1 MCYTLF
7 SIFSTLTTSNLCRSG
22 VAVIKMFVKIFLE
35 IDYTKRR
42 SRVDGITL
50 ILFFFFYL
58 NGVHGTIKKHLQY
71 MN

>member
-7 SIFSTLTTSNLCRSG
+7 SIFSTLTTSKLCRSG
-22 VAVIKMFVKIFLE
+22 VAVIKMFVKIILE

-50 ILFFFFYL
+50 ILFFFLSKWCTWDY
-58 NGVHGTIKKHLQY
+58 
-71 MN
+71 

>member
-7 SIFSTLTTSNLCRSG
+7 SIFSTLTTSKLCRSG

-35 IDYTKRR
+35 IDYNMRR

-50 ILFFFFYL
+50 ILFFS
-58 NGVHGTIKKHLQY
+58 I
-71 MN
+71 